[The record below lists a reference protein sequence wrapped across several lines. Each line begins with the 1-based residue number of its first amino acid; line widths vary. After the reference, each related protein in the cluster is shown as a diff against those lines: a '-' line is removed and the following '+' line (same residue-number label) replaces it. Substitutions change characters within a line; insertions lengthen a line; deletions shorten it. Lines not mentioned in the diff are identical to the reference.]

1 MSPQISQEALLIV
14 MSLYGGLV
22 LAVCYDMVR
31 VCRRIFKV
39 GIVSMIIQDVI
50 YWTISAIFM
59 FNIYL
64 KYNYGRPRF
73 FSIIFTLGIMALYE
87 WLVGRK
93 IVDRVAKFL
102 CKVKTKLSK
111 MLKKLNTCVFGKVK
125 KIVTKMLKP
134 LQKLYKLDK
143 LKRVKKEKR
152 KRKWQQKTEKYQ
164 QEPDGCY
171 PAGRRLYADTI

>member
-1 MSPQISQEALLIV
+1 MSPQISQEGLLIV

-22 LAVCYDMVR
+22 LVVCYDMVR

-164 QEPDGCY
+164 QED
-171 PAGRRLYADTI
+171 

>member
-1 MSPQISQEALLIV
+1 MSPQLSQEGLLIV

-64 KYNYGRPRF
+64 KHNYGRPRF

-164 QEPDGCY
+164 QED
-171 PAGRRLYADTI
+171 

>member
-50 YWTISAIFM
+50 YWTISA
-59 FNIYL
+59 
-64 KYNYGRPRF
+64 
-73 FSIIFTLGIMALYE
+73 
-87 WLVGRK
+87 
-93 IVDRVAKFL
+93 
-102 CKVKTKLSK
+102 

-164 QEPDGCY
+164 QED
-171 PAGRRLYADTI
+171 

>member
-1 MSPQISQEALLIV
+1 MSPQISQEGLLIV

-22 LAVCYDMVR
+22 LVVCYDMVR

-87 WLVGRK
+87 WLVGK

-164 QEPDGCY
+164 QED
-171 PAGRRLYADTI
+171 

>member
-64 KYNYGRPRF
+64 KYNYSTDSTLASRYRP
-73 FSIIFTLGIMALYE
+73 SSSPAL
-87 WLVGRK
+87 
-93 IVDRVAKFL
+93 
-102 CKVKTKLSK
+102 S
-111 MLKKLNTCVFGKVK
+111 
-125 KIVTKMLKP
+125 
-134 LQKLYKLDK
+134 
-143 LKRVKKEKR
+143 
-152 KRKWQQKTEKYQ
+152 
-164 QEPDGCY
+164 
-171 PAGRRLYADTI
+171 

>member
-1 MSPQISQEALLIV
+1 
-14 MSLYGGLV
+14 
-22 LAVCYDMVR
+22 
-31 VCRRIFKV
+31 
-39 GIVSMIIQDVI
+39 
-50 YWTISAIFM
+50 M

-164 QEPDGCY
+164 QED
-171 PAGRRLYADTI
+171 

>member
-1 MSPQISQEALLIV
+1 MSPQISQEGLLIV

-64 KYNYGRPRF
+64 KYNYGRPR
-73 FSIIFTLGIMALYE
+73 
-87 WLVGRK
+87 
-93 IVDRVAKFL
+93 

-164 QEPDGCY
+164 QED
-171 PAGRRLYADTI
+171 